1 MTDKQP
7 PVSVFRR
14 VATPRVSLSPAERGG
29 SFLLAASLIA
39 IALLSIVVLWSFWVG
54 VLRNQPPEPVE
65 VWYDPYELGEL
76 PTD

>member
-1 MTDKQP
+1 M
-7 PVSVFRR
+7 
-14 VATPRVSLSPAERGG
+14 
-29 SFLLAASLIA
+29 AASLIA